1 MSSIVILFLALF
13 GLKQLSLVLTFCCSG
28 ILLYIF
34 SYYRNNGD
42 CFNPDGLFIS
52 VWFICIG
59 LSFLQLKYKQ
69 TDWNLTM
76 WLVVLGSA
84 FAFAMGS
91 MSYELSNRN
100 SAKSNSII
108 NEHTN
113 VIRRQRKNISDTRF
127 KAILII
133 AYIVS
138 ITAFVIEVLAAGGI
152 PIFSPNFGSYA
163 RFGLPY
169 VHYLVI
175 SLGMVLVLTYVY
187 FITMKKDFTLKFFF
201 ILGWLVLISMLNRHV
216 ILFSLIGILVAHNY
230 YINKISIKKMGLF
243 LVTVFVGFTVLGN
256 LRHVSYE
263 HLYLYAGFKE
273 EHNLMIMWFYHYL
286 TVGFTNLAEL
296 INYDLPISWGLH
308 TFTPFWTLTGLKTLF
323 PYARSPFFSGVG
335 TFLEGYYLDFGM
347 VGVLIMPFLL
357 GLFSKVIYLKIR
369 SGKVNIITLSLYCCV
384 VNELFFLFFT
394 DYFSY
399 THIPI
404 QVVMASIIYY
414 YVRKRNITNSVIL
427 SDNYKNN

>member
-1 MSSIVILFLALF
+1 MEKKLQIYLIIIAISLISSIVILFLALF
-13 GLKQLSLVLTFCCSG
+13 GLKQLSLVFTFCCSG

-34 SYYRNNGD
+34 NYYRNNGD

-52 VWFICIG
+52 VWLICIG
-59 LSFLQLKYKQ
+59 LSHLQLTYKQ

-76 WLVVLGSA
+76 WLVILGSA

-91 MSYELSNRN
+91 MSYELSSRN
-100 SAKSNSII
+100 SAKSNCII

-152 PIFSPNFGSYA
+152 PVFSPNFDSYA

-175 SLGMVLVLTYVY
+175 SLGMVLVLTYIY

-230 YINKISIKKMGLF
+230 YINKTSIKKMGLF
-243 LVTVFVGFTVLGN
+243 LVTVFVGFTV
-256 LRHVSYE
+256 
-263 HLYLYAGFKE
+263 
-273 EHNLMIMWFYHYL
+273 
-286 TVGFTNLAEL
+286 
-296 INYDLPISWGLH
+296 
-308 TFTPFWTLTGLKTLF
+308 
-323 PYARSPFFSGVG
+323 
-335 TFLEGYYLDFGM
+335 
-347 VGVLIMPFLL
+347 
-357 GLFSKVIYLKIR
+357 
-369 SGKVNIITLSLYCCV
+369 
-384 VNELFFLFFT
+384 
-394 DYFSY
+394 
-399 THIPI
+399 
-404 QVVMASIIYY
+404 
-414 YVRKRNITNSVIL
+414 
-427 SDNYKNN
+427 